1 MLSVD
6 LPQFLEKRFG
16 DVEYGAWFYTESAES
31 LYLWLGT
38 EGADRL
44 IEKVKMNAMGLPLQ
58 QHMEKLVCRTL
69 RVEGSTLLFIY
80 FSPNDASEQRPML
93 MLIEAEDELTDSE
106 LEQLELLTRMEL
118 LTIRLA
124 KQKLDHERW
133 LEGLRALTSSLDL
146 NELLLHIMQNALKV
160 IPAADCGFF
169 MMYEEAEKRLVP
181 RASIGIKDTIYQ
193 FQTRHSQ
200 GITGKVFTSGIGKIY
215 TSRTALDAMDDVPK
229 DALSY
234 LVNAFDG
241 DVVQVVSVIAVPVT
255 MNQDRIGVMLV
266 HQLQDGRRPF
276 HDQDLLHL
284 QGFADQAAIAISNA
298 RMYSE
303 LREANEYLV
312 KRSDIHNVFTKLS
325 VRQESV
331 EVLVDQVLAMLK
343 LPLRFVDLLLNNWH
357 PVADDQH
364 ELSDLDLFQVF
375 EANKAPVTI
384 TGSHEHGYY
393 LYPVVNGPVL
403 LGVFV
408 IPLLRPLEPLDHIVL
423 EQGGA
428 IVALQLMNTHSATEM
443 YYKRS
448 HEFFN
453 ELVQFREPERVAA
466 KMSNFGLPK
475 DVPLFVSVLH
485 LLGEHGDLKQ
495 REIFLRKLILDLE
508 KELGHSEKLLFGSH
522 DKVTIIAAA
531 LNIAQ
536 QKQMVERM
544 RAAAERWARSTG
556 KSVSG
561 GIGSLYS
568 GLEQVA
574 RSNDEALDALSFLLR
589 RQKTGLTRYE
599 DIGVNQLFLN
609 QEPAKIGHYIESVLS
624 PLYSRGK
631 QQGEDLERTL
641 KAYMAA
647 NRSASAAAEELHIHI
662 NTLYHRLHK
671 VEELMQV
678 SLNDPDDWLKV
689 YLACHLSE
697 TY

>member
-1 MLSVD
+1 MDLSH
-6 LPQFLEKRFG
+6 FLEKRFG
-16 DVEYGAWFYTESAES
+16 NADYGAWFYTEDDGS
-31 LYLWLGT
+31 LYPWLGT
-38 EGADRL
+38 ARANRLMMHFKAAMLLPFQLDREE
-44 IEKVKMNAMGLPLQ
+44 II
-58 QHMEKLVCRTL
+58 CRTL
-69 RVEGSTLLFIY
+69 QVQESELLCIY
-80 FSPNDASEQRPML
+80 FSPNYTSEQRHML
-93 MLIEAEDELTDSE
+93 MLIEAEGGMADSE
-106 LEQLELLTRMEL
+106 LEQLVMLTRIELLTR
-118 LTIRLA
+118 RLE

-169 MMYEEAEKRLVP
+169 MMYDEVEKRLVP
-181 RASIGIKDTIYQ
+181 KASIGIKDTIYQ
-193 FQTRHSQ
+193 FQTRHTQ
-200 GITGKVFTSGIGKIY
+200 GITGKVFSSGMGKIY
-215 TSRTALDAMDDVPK
+215 NSKTALDAMDDVPK
-229 DALSY
+229 DTLSY
-234 LVNAFDG
+234 LVNAFGG
-241 DVVQVVSVIAVPVT
+241 DVVQVISVIAVPVT
-255 MNQDRIGVMLV
+255 MNRDRIGVMLV

-303 LREANEYLV
+303 LREANQYLV

-331 EVLVDQVLAMLK
+331 EVLVDQVLGMLK

-357 PVADDQH
+357 PASVDKH
-364 ELSDLDLFQVF
+364 ELSHLDLFQLF
-375 EANKAPVTI
+375 ESNKAPVTI
-384 TGSHEHGYY
+384 TGSHDHAYY

-408 IPLLRPLEPLDHIVL
+408 IPLLRPMEPLDHIVL

-453 ELVQFREPERVAA
+453 ELVQYREPERVAA

-495 REIFLRKLILDLE
+495 REIDLRKLILDLE
-508 KELGHSEKLLFGSH
+508 KELGHSDKLLFGSH

-536 QKQMVERM
+536 QKQMVDRM
-544 RAAAERWARSTG
+544 RAAAERWARTTG

-561 GIGSLYS
+561 GIGGLYS
-568 GLEQVA
+568 GLDLVA
-574 RSNDEALDALSFLLR
+574 RSNDEALDALSLLLR
-589 RQKTGLTRYE
+589 RRKTGLTRYE

-609 QEPAKIGHYIESVLS
+609 QEPAKIEHYIESVLS
-624 PLYSRGK
+624 PLHSRGK
-631 QQGEDLERTL
+631 QQGEDLVRTL

-647 NRSASAAAEELHIHI
+647 NRSASGAAEELHIHI

-671 VEELMQV
+671 IEELMQV
-678 SLNDPDDWLKV
+678 SLRDPDDWLKV